1 MNPVLIDNHINSAC
15 CITPTLLAYSSPHQC
30 LTGSGESLFYANPC
44 QLRSCGNREY
54 PLIGQIHPGLAVR
67 TELVRVDP
75 ADTLSV
81 LFPDHQLLCI
91 MSDFKSTAIFKQIQE
106 GLAGFP
112 ENERKSL
119 QKKVC

>member
-44 QLRSCGNREY
+44 QLRSCGNREH

-75 ADTLSV
+75 ANTLSV
-81 LFPDHQLLCI
+81 LFQVNSLDKFLAASVLHVKLKDSVGLYV
-91 MSDFKSTAIFKQIQE
+91 SATAM
-106 GLAGFP
+106 
-112 ENERKSL
+112 
-119 QKKVC
+119 